1 MIIRPLI
8 YLLFFLSTC
17 TSLKDRSLIHAFK
30 FTDKNRQ
37 ELKRVLGQYQEDS
50 PKFAASHFII
60 RNMLGK
66 RRWTQTP
73 SKPLNPIL
81 MRGLPTLKS
90 TVDIKTVPTMLFAIV
105 SIGCIQI
112 KECILD
118 IYQISNTYPLI
129 F

>member
-50 PKFAASHFII
+50 PKFAASHPKYV
-60 RNMLGK
+60 RETVGGHKLH
-66 RRWTQTP
+66 Q
-73 SKPLNPIL
+73 SLS
-81 MRGLPTLKS
+81 TL
-90 TVDIKTVPTMLFAIV
+90 F
-105 SIGCIQI
+105 
-112 KECILD
+112 
-118 IYQISNTYPLI
+118 
-129 F
+129 